1 MAAPADE
8 RLQDRLTSVFDSVA
22 DGVTVLDREGRI
34 IFANQAAAR
43 LLGRQHPEEI
53 VGRSGA
59 EVMAE
64 WEILDEDGGALAP
77 ERMPTRRALAG
88 EAEPEETVRFR
99 RRGSS
104 EERWSLVRAR
114 LLNGEAPENDLVVTA
129 FQDITSLKRSETG
142 LQLLAEASAIL
153 GESVEYQET
162 LQRVARIAV
171 PRLADW
177 CVVDVLEWTQGVTR
191 VGMAHSDPTK
201 LALAEEVWQRWP
213 TDPSTAGAVFEMT
226 RRRAP
231 MLIPTVTRDV
241 LESGAA
247 DAEHLRL
254 LESLDIRSALIVPLE
269 ARGEILGAMSL
280 VHSESGRQFGSDD
293 IELAAE
299 LGRRA
304 GAAIDVARLVWETQE
319 NARLR
324 DEFIAVASHDMRT
337 PLAAIRGYAQ
347 LAARHLS
354 RGQEPDREALG
365 GWLRDIDSSVD
376 RLAHLV
382 SELLDATLVRA
393 DRSVPLHLAEVSLS
407 SVVGEVVD
415 RHRQISDGHRFSLE
429 VEGEDPVGVWDA
441 ARLGRVL
448 DNIVGNAVKF
458 SPDGGEVAVRVGRDE
473 DRAYVAV
480 SDQGIG
486 ISPADRE
493 HIFNPMVRGTNAGNV
508 AGTGL
513 GLAGSRRLL
522 EMMGGSIG
530 VESRLGQGSTFTV
543 WLPLS
548 LALEEASGL

>member
-1 MAAPADE
+1 
-8 RLQDRLTSVFDSVA
+8 
-22 DGVTVLDREGRI
+22 
-34 IFANQAAAR
+34 
-43 LLGRQHPEEI
+43 
-53 VGRSGA
+53 
-59 EVMAE
+59 MAE
-64 WEILDEDGGALAP
+64 WEILGEGGEPLPP
-77 ERMPTRRALAG
+77 ELMPTRRAMAG
-88 EAEPEETVRFR
+88 EPEPEQTIRFR
-99 RRGSS
+99 QRGSAA
-104 EERWSLVRAR
+104 ERWSLVRAR
-114 LLNGEAPENDLVVTA
+114 LLDGATADEDLVVTA
-129 FQDITSLKRSETG
+129 FQDITSLKRSQAG

-153 GESVEYQET
+153 GESLEYQET
-162 LQRVARIAV
+162 LQRVAQIAV

-191 VGMAHSDPTK
+191 AAMAHANPVK
-201 LALAEEVWQRWP
+201 QALAEEIWQRWP
-213 TDPSTAGAVFEMT
+213 TDSATSGAVFEMT
-226 RRRAP
+226 RRRSP
-231 MLIPTVTRDV
+231 MLIASVSRDT
-241 LESGAA
+241 LRAGAI
-247 DAEHLRL
+247 DEEHLRL

-269 ARGEILGAMSL
+269 ARGEILGAMTL
-280 VHSESGRQFGSDD
+280 VQSESGRVFGQADV
-293 IELAAE
+293 ELGVE

-347 LAARHLS
+347 LAARHLG
-354 RGQEPDREALG
+354 RGQEPDREALT

-376 RLAHLV
+376 RLAYLV

-393 DRSVPLHLAEVSLS
+393 DRSVPLHLAEVSLGV
-407 SVVGEVVD
+407 VVGEVVD
-415 RHRQISDGHRFSLE
+415 RHQQMTDRHRFSLE
-429 VEGEDPVGVWDA
+429 VVGEDPVGVWDA

-458 SPDGGEVAVRVGRDE
+458 SPDGGEVRVRVGSADG
-473 DRAYVAV
+473 RAYVAV
-480 SDQGIG
+480 SDEGIG
-486 ISPADRE
+486 IAPADRE

-530 VESRLGQGSTFTV
+530 VESRLGEGSTFTV

-548 LALEEASGL
+548 SALDEEASGL